1 MRTIK
6 MKTIG
11 LVLSLMVTT
20 GIFAQDFHYG
30 VKGGV
35 NMAVQSQLA
44 DYYDNSDIRTG
55 LSAGVFGNMAFDNGF
70 ALQTEVNYEQ
80 KGGKKDNITTKYDY
94 ISVPVLAKYSMG
106 TSDRTALKFNINAG
120 PYASFLVNGEN
131 EIDTDGIKNTVDMK
145 DNTENV
151 EFGVITGFGMEY
163 PIGDNSL
170 TFDIRLGL
178 GLTAF
183 DKANSDQY
191 NKYVGITLGY
201 QF

>member
-1 MRTIK
+1 

-55 LSAGVFGNMAFDNGF
+55 LSAGVFGNMSFDNGF

-80 KGGKKDNITTKYDY
+80 KGGKTDNITTTYDY

-120 PYASFLVNGEN
+120 PYASFLVNAEN

-145 DNTENV
+145 DNTENI

-163 PIGDNSL
+163 PVGDNSL
-170 TFDIRLGL
+170 IFDIRLGL

-183 DKANSDQY
+183 DKEDSKLY